1 MFFIQFEFD
10 YLVKTRSCLLYLFI
24 YLFIYLF
31 HLFYVFIYLL
41 ISFIHLLF
49 VSPFLWK
56 ILKGEGWS
64 RLYGFIN
71 CLENLNANI
80 RSFGASHNGAMGPLN

>member
-1 MFFIQFEFD
+1 M
-10 YLVKTRSCLLYLFI
+10 YLS
-24 YLFIYLF
+24 IYLF
-31 HLFYVFIYLL
+31 HLFIYC
-41 ISFIHLLF
+41 F

-80 RSFGASHNGAMGPLN
+80 RSFGASHNGAMGPLNEADQKLSFISEIFEYPRF